1 MPNRAKPRTE
11 PTALTARSGGPAKD
25 NGTKGPGTR
34 VARRAVL
41 AGAAGVAAF
50 GILHWYPAHA
60 AEFTYKIGHDGPV
73 THPQNLRA
81 VQAAKK
87 ISEESG
93 GRLVMQVYP
102 NSQLGSDSQMLAQVR
117 SGALELLM
125 LGDNILGQV
134 VPAAS
139 IASLPFAFDSYQ
151 QLWAATDG
159 TLGSYIRAQ
168 VEKIGLLAFAKGC
181 ELGFRHVI
189 TSTRPIHSADDMKG
203 LKLRV
208 PEAPI
213 QVSFFR
219 ALGASPTPLNISELY
234 TGLQTHLV
242 EGAELP
248 LAIIESAKYYE
259 ATKHI
264 SLTAHQPTS
273 FETLANGAAYQRLPK
288 DLQEILARNLVEMA
302 TLERADVADGETA
315 LKAQL
320 QTQGETIIT
329 PDRASFRA
337 VIQRAGLYAQW
348 RDTYGPEPFALLE
361 KAVGKLA

>member
-1 MPNRAKPRTE
+1 MGLSRRT
-11 PTALTARSGGPAKD
+11 
-25 NGTKGPGTR
+25 
-34 VARRAVL
+34 VL
-41 AGAAGVAAF
+41 AGATGVAAF
-50 GILHWYPAHA
+50 GILHWYPADA
-60 AEFTYKIGHDGPV
+60 AEFTFKLGHDGPV
-73 THPQNLRA
+73 AHPQNVRA

-87 ISEESG
+87 IGEESG
-93 GRLVMQVYP
+93 GRLVVQVYP

-117 SGALELLM
+117 SGALEM
-125 LGDNILGQV
+125 MMIGDNILGQV

-139 IASLPFAFDSYQ
+139 VASLPFAFDSYPE
-151 QLWAATDG
+151 LWTAMDG
-159 TLGSYIRAQ
+159 ALGTYIHAQ
-168 VEKIGLLAFAKGC
+168 IEKIGLHVFDKGWD
-181 ELGFRHVI
+181 LGFRHVV
-189 TSTRPIHSADDMKG
+189 TSNRQVHSTDDMKG

-213 QVSFFR
+213 QVSFFK
-219 ALGASPTPLNISELY
+219 ALGASPTPIDISELY

-242 EGAELP
+242 DGAELP

-259 ATKHI
+259 VTKYI

-273 FETLANGAAYQRLPK
+273 FEMLANGAAYQRLPK
-288 DLQEILARNLVEMA
+288 DLQEILARNLDGMA
-302 TLERADVADGETA
+302 VLERADVAHGDTA

-320 QTQGETIIT
+320 KTQGETIIT

-361 KAVGKLA
+361 KAVGKLT

>member
-1 MPNRAKPRTE
+1 MRLSRRT
-11 PTALTARSGGPAKD
+11 
-25 NGTKGPGTR
+25 
-34 VARRAVL
+34 VL
-41 AGAAGVAAF
+41 AAATGVASF
-50 GILHWYPAHA
+50 GILHWYPANA
-60 AEFTYKIGHDGPV
+60 AEFTYKLGHDGPV
-73 THPQNLRA
+73 THPQNLRV

-87 ISEESG
+87 IGEESG
-93 GRLVMQVYP
+93 GRLVVQIYP

-117 SGALELLM
+117 SGALELMM

-151 QLWAATDG
+151 ELWAALDG
-159 TLGSYIRAQ
+159 PLGSNIHAQ
-168 VEKIGLLAFAKGC
+168 IEKIGLHVFAKGWDVG
-181 ELGFRHVI
+181 LRHVF
-189 TSTRPIHSADDMKG
+189 TSSRPVHSADDMKG

-219 ALGASPTPLNISELY
+219 ALGASPTPLNITELY

-248 LAIIESAKYYE
+248 LSVIESAKYYE
-259 ATKHI
+259 ATKYI
-264 SLTAHQPTS
+264 SLTAHQPTC
-273 FETLANGAAYQRLPK
+273 FEMLANGAAYQRLPK
-288 DLQEILARNLVEMA
+288 DLQEILARNLDEMA
-302 TLERADVADGETA
+302 MLERADVANGDTA

-320 QTQGETIIT
+320 ETQGQTVIE
-329 PDRASFRA
+329 PDRKSFRA
-337 VIQRAGLYAQW
+337 VIQRSGLYAKW

-361 KAVGKLA
+361 KAVGNLA